1 MMFQFFG
8 LITNA
13 QGILIN
19 ESHNMQILN
28 PSYYGFNNQ
37 TTAGVIYNSINY
49 DGIQNIDTKYGFT
62 GVSFSDLNFAIGLD
76 LVSHQVE
83 EFGLLENQINL
94 SYIYK
99 MSLNYNTYFL
109 PSLYIGF
116 LNRSIKSE
124 NLLFEDQLNL
134 LTGFIASSHPC
145 VRLFAHPYVR
155 MSVRPPV
162 SPSLYP

>member
-1 MMFQFFG
+1 MRFKIHSIIMIFQFIG
-8 LITNA
+8 LVAHA
-13 QGILIN
+13 QGILTN
-19 ESHNMQILN
+19 ESHNIQISN

-76 LVSHQVE
+76 VVSHQVE

-94 SYIYK
+94 SYVYK
-99 MSLNYNTYFL
+99 MSLNYNAFL

-116 LNRSIKSE
+116 
-124 NLLFEDQLNL
+124 
-134 LTGFIASSHPC
+134 
-145 VRLFAHPYVR
+145 
-155 MSVRPPV
+155 
-162 SPSLYP
+162 